1 MAKSKDIHDP
11 ASVTAHITQL
21 PLDHAALVETI
32 RQAILSVDDRIGEQI
47 KWNAPSFFYT
57 GDMDAFDAKTYQR
70 DIVVLNLH
78 KGRTLLV
85 FPTGERVKEVSNI
98 LEGNY
103 PDGRRIVTIADSADF
118 MRKEPDLK
126 KVVAAWLKTL
136 EK

>member
-11 ASVTAHITQL
+11 ASVTVHISQL

-57 GDMDAFDAKTYQR
+57 GDMQAFDTKTYQR

-103 PDGRRIVTIADSADF
+103 PDGRRIVTIAGSADF